1 MGVSQAYLSKFT
13 QNTDAAVP
21 NRIVFGIAGLDQDG
35 VDKYDPEAYYGE
47 VVWQDDFDISPVSH
61 QSYLKLICDTLKNET
76 GLVLSADTVV
86 CPMADFE
93 SFLNSTSD
101 VFPYQVSDDAD
112 TQKLAFSSQWQ
123 LFLESEFA
131 ADSLAEALSYV
142 DEDGEIKLYAIK
154 FDTTLTSAVFDV
166 DDFSD
171 YRAKVDDF
179 IADASE
185 ACPDTLCDSTF
196 QTEFLWL
203 LVTIVNAFS
212 VDYVVHLANAYL
224 ESAAQSREDRL
235 SIALLTIGISVV
247 SGAITTGLCSI
258 VLLFVETLFFKIMG
272 VILLTTV
279 LSSIAWAMLFFTAL
293 CAAFGPEGDAG
304 DLKKYWRRWAPAKCG
319 GQSDDT

>member
-1 MGVSQAYLSKFT
+1 MG
-13 QNTDAAVP
+13 
-21 NRIVFGIAGLDQDG
+21 
-35 VDKYDPEAYYGE
+35 
-47 VVWQDDFDISPVSH
+47 
-61 QSYLKLICDTLKNET
+61 
-76 GLVLSADTVV
+76 DTVV

-203 LVTIVNAFS
+203 LVTIVNAFIS
-212 VDYVVHLANAYL
+212 NARQRHCHASGL
-224 ESAAQSREDRL
+224 RGFIVFDAQLDHQRICAVGHCGRAGHRVSASCSPRAMSSGFWR
-235 SIALLTIGISVV
+235 AL
-247 SGAITTGLCSI
+247 
-258 VLLFVETLFFKIMG
+258 
-272 VILLTTV
+272 
-279 LSSIAWAMLFFTAL
+279 
-293 CAAFGPEGDAG
+293 
-304 DLKKYWRRWAPAKCG
+304 RRW
-319 GQSDDT
+319 

>member
-1 MGVSQAYLSKFT
+1 MG
-13 QNTDAAVP
+13 
-21 NRIVFGIAGLDQDG
+21 
-35 VDKYDPEAYYGE
+35 
-47 VVWQDDFDISPVSH
+47 
-61 QSYLKLICDTLKNET
+61 
-76 GLVLSADTVV
+76 DTVV

-196 QTEFLWL
+196 QTEFLCCWSRL
-203 LVTIVNAFS
+203 STPSSRMQCKASPLPCLWPSWFYCVRRTTGS
-212 VDYVVHLANAYL
+212 SAYL
-224 ESAAQSREDRL
+224 RCWTLWACWSPSSASCSPRAMSSGFWR
-235 SIALLTIGISVV
+235 AL
-247 SGAITTGLCSI
+247 
-258 VLLFVETLFFKIMG
+258 
-272 VILLTTV
+272 
-279 LSSIAWAMLFFTAL
+279 
-293 CAAFGPEGDAG
+293 
-304 DLKKYWRRWAPAKCG
+304 RRW
-319 GQSDDT
+319 